1 MSKHF
6 KDNMDTKLLP
16 TWDKLTRA
24 KIQGNTVSCE
34 ITLNPTHIGENE
46 TLHIKVLKLEVGSCI
61 IPEHL
66 YRSR

>member
-24 KIQGNTVSCE
+24 KIRGNTVDCA
-34 ITLNPTHIGENE
+34 ITLNSTHIGEN
-46 TLHIKVLKLEVGSCI
+46 
-61 IPEHL
+61 
-66 YRSR
+66 